1 MPLPTSIASLLAVL
15 AIALP
20 FLFAWTQA
28 PLSNFW
34 PLMATA
40 TCAWVLAVIAWAR
53 CGRPGPR
60 HAAGGTPHEHLVRLL
75 AGGLVLAGTVA
86 AVIGLV
92 QFFQGDVGWSPWV
105 FAATPGQAP
114 GNLRQRNQQA
124 TLLMMG
130 LWALLWWR
138 ARQPAGGDGHRDGHG
153 NRRGDWRGVL
163 AMVAGG
169 LMAVSAAAT
178 ASRTGAL
185 EWFVLGMLVLCW
197 RRSLGARALGWA
209 AGALLAYAA
218 ACAALPLLLHWWTGL
233 ETNSLF
239 ARVTGEMPLCAS
251 RRSLWSNM
259 LHLIALRP
267 WTGWGWGD
275 LGYAHYVTLFPGER
289 FCALLDNAHNL
300 PLHLAVELGLPAALL
315 LCGLALF
322 ATLRARPW
330 AEARPARQL
339 AWGVLALIGLHS
351 LLEFPLWYGPFQL
364 AAGLA
369 VLLLCPWP
377 GAAARARHAAWWRA
391 GGAVLGAGAL
401 ALGAW
406 VAIDYVRVSQLY
418 RPAAD
423 RLATYRDDTAAL
435 VARQVTFFK
444 GTAEFAALTT
454 TEVNARNAA
463 QLNPLARRL
472 LHYSPEPR
480 VIEPLIASAR
490 LLDLPAEVA
499 FHTERYRAAYPQDF
513 ARWQQA
519 RAAAAASTPVASS
532 ASATKKPLR

>member
-1 MPLPTSIASLLAVL
+1 MPLPTSIASPLAVL

-40 TCAWVLAVIAWAR
+40 ACAWVLAAIAWAR
-53 CGRPGPR
+53 CGRPAPR
-60 HAAGGTPHEHLVRLL
+60 HAAGGTPRDHLARLL
-75 AGGLVLAGTVA
+75 AAGLVLAGTVA

-138 ARQPAGGDGHRDGHG
+138 ARQPAGGG
-153 NRRGDWRGVL
+153 WRGAL
-163 AMVAGG
+163 AVVAGA

-185 EWFVLGMLVLCW
+185 EWFVIGLLALCW
-197 RRSLGARALGWA
+197 RRSLGLRTLGG
-209 AGALLAYAA
+209 AGAALLAYAA
-218 ACAALPLLLHWWTGL
+218 ACAVLPLLLHWWTGL

-259 LHLIALRP
+259 LHLISLRP

-315 LCGLALF
+315 LCGLALW

-330 AEARPARQL
+330 AEVRPARQL

-377 GAAARARHAAWWRA
+377 GAAARAHHVAWWRA

-423 RLATYRDDTAAL
+423 RLAAYRDDTAAL
-435 VARQVTFFK
+435 VARQVTFFQ

-463 QLNPLARRL
+463 QLNPMARRL

-513 ARWQQA
+513 ARWRQA
-519 RAAAAASTPVASS
+519 SAAAAASTPVTSS